1 MKFTQDVIL
10 SRICRWVRAFLISR
24 DFWTVEFT
32 KACCFVFSSWKKVQQ
47 KGLKFKKLLG
57 SFMSRILRFS
67 FIYAWY
73 CISCASVKKKQQ
85 IGSNWT
91 LPGNW
96 ICGKRREWEW
106 LVSFL
111 FTFSRIFIC
120 KKSVKTSEICFASF
134 CRQVSESGRNT
145 WEFHPLTSLLLR
157 CRIHHSN

>member
-1 MKFTQDVIL
+1 MGTRIL
-10 SRICRWVRAFLISR
+10 DLKGFFERLNWQKLAVLYFQIG
-24 DFWTVEFT
+24 
-32 KACCFVFSSWKKVQQ
+32 KKVQQ
-47 KGLKFKKLLG
+47 KGLKLKKLLG
-57 SFMSRILRFS
+57 SFMTRILRFS

-73 CISCASVKKKQQ
+73 FDLCASVKMMKRNNKL
-85 IGSNWT
+85 GVFE
-91 LPGNW
+91 LFPVRNW
-96 ICGKRREWEW
+96 IKKSGRGGSKSGRW
-106 LVSFL
+106 VFV